1 MRIFLYKLLITLAL
15 VFILYKITIGQ
26 TIKQIETKLEYLS
39 SKDNIT
45 FLKEKLRDEIRSSLT
60 KERYIEKA
68 DADLINALIDKIKK
82 DLKSQK

>member
-26 TIKQIETKLEYLS
+26 TIKHIETKLEYLS

-60 KERYIEKA
+60 KERYINKE
-68 DADLINALIDKIKK
+68 DAELLNSFIKK
-82 DLKSQK
+82 IQGDLNNK

>member
-1 MRIFLYKLLITLAL
+1 MRIFLYKLFITLAL

-60 KERYIEKA
+60 KERYINKE
-68 DADLINALIDKIKK
+68 DAELLNSFIKK
-82 DLKSQK
+82 IQDDLNNK

>member
-60 KERYIEKA
+60 KERYINKE
-68 DADLINALIDKIKK
+68 DAELLNSFIKK
-82 DLKSQK
+82 IQGDLNNR

>member
-26 TIKQIETKLEYLS
+26 TIKHIETKLEYLS

-60 KERYIEKA
+60 KERYINKE
-68 DADLINALIDKIKK
+68 DAELLNSFIKK
-82 DLKSQK
+82 IQDDLNNK

>member
-60 KERYIEKA
+60 KERYINKE
-68 DADLINALIDKIKK
+68 DAELLNSFIKK
-82 DLKSQK
+82 IQGDLNNK

>member
-26 TIKQIETKLEYLS
+26 TIKHIETTLEYLS

-60 KERYIEKA
+60 KERYINKE
-68 DADLINALIDKIKK
+68 DAELLNSFIKK
-82 DLKSQK
+82 IQGDLNNR